1 MTGLR
6 YTGKRA
12 HRIVMLALKLTTAAV
27 LQKSTKQGITKTA
40 AAQFLPAWLYK
51 TDYSWFIIP
60 GCINM

>member
-40 AAQFLPAWLYK
+40 AAQFLQH
-51 TDYSWFIIP
+51 DYIKPIIP
-60 GCINM
+60 DLLFLAVLT